1 MKKQILIIDDESDIL
16 TLTAYRL
23 KYEGYGVITA
33 SECDSGYKL
42 AKEHKPDLILLDLH
56 LPGMTGYELCHLIK
70 KDNELHQI
78 PVIFFSA
85 SSVGGDPLIKIE
97 ECKAQGYIQK
107 PFEIETLFREIE
119 KHLGSYDKNQETE
132 ALK

>member
-23 KYEGYGVITA
+23 KYEGYEVITA

-56 LPGMTGYELCHLIK
+56 LPGMTGFELCHLIK

-107 PFEIETLFREIE
+107 PFEVETLFREIE
-119 KHLGSYDKNQETE
+119 KHLGPYDKNSGTE